1 MTLKSI
7 VVATRNKGKAAEFRD
22 MLAPLGYEVLSLL
35 DLPEA
40 DAMPDVVEDGDTFAA
55 NAEKKAREAARALG
69 RPALA
74 DDSGLVVDRL
84 GGAPGVYSA
93 RYAGEP
99 SDDARNNA
107 KLLRELAAAGE
118 PRETGEGAIALSA
131 ARFVCV
137 LALHDPE
144 TNETTFAEG
153 ACEGFIL
160 DEARG
165 SGGFGYDPLFYAPS
179 LGKTFGEASAAEKH
193 AISHRGAALRA
204 LAEKLR

>member
-1 MTLKSI
+1 MRKTI

-35 DLPEA
+35 DLPDGA
-40 DAMPDVVEDGDTFAA
+40 APDVEEDGDTFAA

-69 RPALA
+69 RPTLA

-107 KLLRELAAAGE
+107 KLLAELATAGE
-118 PRETGEGAIALSA
+118 PREVSGGATALSA

-137 LALHDPE
+137 LALHDPG

-153 ACEGFIL
+153 ACEGYIL
-160 DEARG
+160 NEARG
-165 SGGFGYDPLFYAPS
+165 TSGFGYDPLFYVPS
-179 LGKTFGEASAAEKH
+179 LGKTFGEATPEEKH

>member
-1 MTLKSI
+1 MRKSI

-35 DLPEA
+35 DLPDGA
-40 DAMPDVVEDGDTFAA
+40 APDVEEDGDTFAA
-55 NAEKKAREAARALG
+55 NAEKKAREAAIALG
-69 RPALA
+69 RPTLA
-74 DDSGLVVDRL
+74 DDSGLAVDAL

-107 KLLRELAAAGE
+107 KLLRELGVAGE
-118 PRETGEGAIALSA
+118 RREVAARTTALSA

-137 LALHDPE
+137 LALYDPE
-144 TNETTFAEG
+144 TNGTTFAEG
-153 ACEGFIL
+153 VCEGYVL
-160 DEARG
+160 DQARG
-165 SGGFGYDPLFYAPS
+165 AGGFGYDPLFYVPS

-204 LAEKLR
+204 LVAKLSAR